1 MQRQQKNAYKS
12 TRSYSSKHYVA
23 TVDVVHM
30 SWWKCECWLCSCYP
44 WRWKVLIA
52 ILCIPKLKLTPF
64 EFGLIKMLSV
74 LDCSGKSI
82 ESSRSTIGHLFE
94 PHCTCQALQN
104 MQDYATHNH
113 WVYSFPVL
121 WSLSLMCM
129 CVIYCLFFTFFF
141 YLSLSWTLCM
151 LGPPERLDIQADGV
165 FLFKIKSIYL
175 PIYLSKSDSVDN
187 S

>member
-1 MQRQQKNAYKS
+1 
-12 TRSYSSKHYVA
+12 
-23 TVDVVHM
+23 
-30 SWWKCECWLCSCYP
+30 
-44 WRWKVLIA
+44 
-52 ILCIPKLKLTPF
+52 
-64 EFGLIKMLSV
+64 MLSV

-151 LGPPERLDIQADGV
+151 LGPPERLAIQADGV